1 VSEAAN
7 LAGHAAAPTQSAPLV
22 IEAHIDGVATITMNR
37 PEKLNA
43 LDIGLT
49 ESLRDA
55 VARAAADD
63 SVRAVVLT
71 GSGRAFS
78 AGGDLAVLRQFRER
92 EAPKDIERLIRAG
105 NETVF
110 ALATMHKPVVAA
122 VNGPAAGA
130 GMCLALA
137 CDVRIASERANFAQ
151 SFAKVGLFPDF
162 GSTWFLPKLVG
173 ASRAAEMFYSGAMID
188 AKQAERMGIVNR
200 IVQQE
205 ILLEEA
211 ETIAA
216 TFAAGP
222 PIAIRAIKKTVLAA
236 DAEQLRAALE
246 NEIWQQAQCFRSEDC
261 AEGLTAF
268 FEKRAPVFRGR

>member
-7 LAGHAAAPTQSAPLV
+7 LTRHAAASTQSAPLV
-22 IEAHIDGVATITMNR
+22 IEAHRDGVATITMNR

-78 AGGDLAVLRQFRER
+78 AGGDLAVLRQFGER
-92 EAPKDIERLIRAG
+92 EAPKEIERLIRAG

-110 ALATMHKPVVAA
+110 ALATMSKPVVAA

-130 GMCLALA
+130 GMSLALA

-151 SFAKVGLFPDF
+151 SFAKVGLFP
-162 GSTWFLPKLVG
+162 
-173 ASRAAEMFYSGAMID
+173 EMFYSGAMID
-188 AKQAERMGIVNR
+188 AKQAERMGFVNR

-261 AEGLTAF
+261 AEGLAAF